1 MWRLRATPD
10 DRQDMAGRARI
21 YTEDRGMRGLIADQS
36 EKIAGGA
43 TPILSVSSRT
53 AGVAAAAPRTQ
64 SPRATVSSATRSLQ
78 RRAHDAI
85 PGGSHTYAKGDDQ
98 YPETAPPFV
107 ARGKGSH
114 VWDLDGN
121 EYIEYGMGLRSV
133 GLGHA
138 FPRVIEAVT
147 DDLARGCN
155 FTRPSPREVEAAEA
169 FLGCISNAEMV
180 KFAKNGSDATTAA
193 VKLARAFTGRD
204 LVAVCDQAF
213 FSTDDWF
220 IGSTA
225 MSAGIPQATKNLT
238 VKFRFNDASS
248 LEKLFMAQPGQIAC
262 VVLEAETSIAPVP
275 GFLAEVRALCDR
287 YGALMV
293 LDEMITGFRWD
304 VGGAQRVYDIVPDL
318 STFGKAI
325 ANGFPLAAIAG
336 KREIMELGG
345 LRHTGE
351 RVFLLSTT
359 HGAETHSLVA
369 AIATM
374 RIYRDEPV
382 IETLYRRGERLK
394 VGVES
399 VARRHGIQDY
409 LQVLGRTCNLV
420 FATRGPDHLPS
431 QEYRTLF
438 MQELIA
444 RGVLAPSFVVSY
456 SHSNDDIDRTIE
468 AVDGAATIYARALS
482 DGSSGHLKG
491 RPVKPVFRPFN

>member
-1 MWRLRATPD
+1 
-10 DRQDMAGRARI
+10 
-21 YTEDRGMRGLIADQS
+21 MRGLIVEKT
-36 EKIAGGA
+36 EKISGGPA
-43 TPILSVSSRT
+43 PRLGSTSPVASV
-53 AGVAAAAPRTQ
+53 AGVNPRPQTA
-64 SPRATVSSATRSLQ
+64 RATISSATRSLQ
-78 RRAHDAI
+78 RRAHDTI

-133 GLGHA
+133 ALGHA
-138 FPRVIEAVT
+138 FPRVIEAVAA
-147 DDLARGCN
+147 DLARGSN
-155 FTRPSPREVEAAEA
+155 FTRPSPREVEAAET
-169 FLGCISNAEMV
+169 FLGCISSAEMV
-180 KFAKNGSDATTAA
+180 KFAKNGSDTTTAA
-193 VKLARAFTGRD
+193 VKLARAYTGRD

-225 MSAGIPQATKNLT
+225 MNAGIPQAIRNLT

-248 LEKLFMAQPGQIAC
+248 LEKLFLAQPGQIAC

-275 GFLAEVRALCDR
+275 GFLAEVRTLCDR
-287 YGALMV
+287 YGALMI

-325 ANGFPLAAIAG
+325 ANGFPVAALAG

-345 LRHTGE
+345 LRHSGE

-359 HGAETHSLVA
+359 HGAEAHSLAA

-374 RIYRDEPV
+374 RVYRDEPV
-382 IETLYRRGERLK
+382 IETLHRRGERLK

-409 LQVLGRTCNLV
+409 LKVMGRASNLV
-420 FATRGPDHLPS
+420 FATKGADQLPS

-438 MQELIA
+438 MQELVA

-468 AVDGAATIYARALS
+468 AVDGAAAVYARALS
-482 DGSSGHLKG
+482 DGPAAHLKG

>member
-1 MWRLRATPD
+1 VALARDAEAT
-10 DRQDMAGRARI
+10 MKTYGSVVLL
-21 YTEDRGMRGLIADQS
+21 ERGFCMRGLIADHKDYIGS
-36 EKIAGGA
+36 GLPHLVREAGQD
-43 TPILSVSSRT
+43 ILSPDVTTVGITQPPNEVS
-53 AGVAAAAPRTQ
+53 P
-64 SPRATVSSATRSLQ
+64 ATRSLQ
-78 RRAHDAI
+78 QRAHDLI
-85 PGGSHTYAKGDDQ
+85 PGGAHTYAKGDDQ
-98 YPETAPPFV
+98 YPETAPPFI
-107 ARGKGSH
+107 ARGQGSH

-138 FPRVIEAVT
+138 FPRVIDAVRSE
-147 DDLARGCN
+147 LAHGCN
-155 FTRPSPREVEAAEA
+155 FTRPSPREVEAAES
-169 FLGCISNAEMV
+169 FLSCVPSAEMV

-193 VKLARAFTGRD
+193 VKLARAYTGRD
-204 LVAVCDQAF
+204 LIAICDQAF

-225 MSAGIPQATKNLT
+225 MAAGIPQSIRDLT
-238 VKFRFNDASS
+238 IKFRFNNAASLQS
-248 LEKLFMAQPGQIAC
+248 LFVAHPGQIAC
-262 VVLEAETSIAPVP
+262 VVLEAETAIAPSA
-275 GFLAEVRALCDR
+275 GFLAEVRAICDR

-304 VGGAQRVYDIVPDL
+304 VGGAQRVYDVVPDL

-325 ANGFPLAAIAG
+325 ANGFPLAALAG
-336 KREIMELGG
+336 KREIMERGG
-345 LRHTGE
+345 LRRADE

-374 RIYRDEPV
+374 SVYQDEPV

-394 VGVES
+394 KGVED
-399 VARRHGIQDY
+399 VTKRHGVQDY
-409 LQVLGRTCNLV
+409 LHVLGRLCNLV
-420 FATRGPDHLPS
+420 FATKGPDRLAS

-456 SHSNDDIDRTIE
+456 SHTDDDIDRTIE
-468 AVDGAATIYARALS
+468 AVDCAAAIYARALD
-482 DGSSGHLKG
+482 DGPLHHIEG